1 MFRDTGPQK
10 PKEQKQ
16 SVEWAIWFQWVLAS
30 TLGWLLGWFLVGEL
44 GVGAVIGLAQWLVL
58 RQAIDDRFGWWI
70 LASAG
75 GWIVGWGLIV
85 SGILI
90 SPESGITSIVT
101 GSVIGLAVGLAQ
113 WFVLRRVVSRAGWW
127 VLASTAAWILGLA
140 GLLGG
145 TLVGAVVGA
154 VTGFMLDWLL
164 RLQHQYRSD

>member
-1 MFRDTGPQK
+1 MFRDTGPPK

-16 SVEWAIWFQWVLAS
+16 SIEWIIWFQWVLAS

-58 RQAIDDRFGWWI
+58 RQSVDRAGWWI

-85 SGILI
+85 SGLLV
-90 SPESGITSIVT
+90 SPESGMFTSIVS
-101 GSVIGLAVGLAQ
+101 GGVIGLAMGLAQ
-113 WFVLRRVVSRAGWW
+113 WPVLRRVVPQAGWW
-127 VLASTAAWILGLA
+127 VLASTAGWILGLA
-140 GLLGG
+140 GVLGSTLIG
-145 TLVGAVVGA
+145 TVVGA

-164 RLQHQYRSD
+164 RLQHQVRSD